1 MRGSWIVAIRV
12 ILLIK
17 VLLTKKGFLLSFEV
31 LNRMTLE
38 IVLICQSSPTFSC
51 VLGVISIGVAT
62 AALVFSFV
70 CLYKICKKQ
79 G

>member
-1 MRGSWIVAIRV
+1 
-12 ILLIK
+12 
-17 VLLTKKGFLLSFEV
+17 
-31 LNRMTLE
+31 
-38 IVLICQSSPTFSC
+38 
-51 VLGVISIGVAT
+51 VISIGVAT